1 MPRKQPPKEYY
12 TATQVKNKLGIS
24 DGMLH
29 TYVQKGRL
37 QRIVPAG
44 RKQGF
49 YLRSEVGRLANELDT
64 FFATRSQNTSTFAK
78 ATEEDIKGIVEL
90 TRVLFG
96 IRDSVSA
103 TVERRKKWIRK
114 NPDTFYVLRIDGQ
127 VIGYAAFLPLKPEKI
142 EKILR
147 EEEFSQDLTA
157 EDIEEFQPGK
167 PFHLY
172 YMAIAVKTDM
182 SRAERRI
189 YGARLI
195 HGVLNALVELGKRGI
210 VIETMTAR
218 SDTADGIR
226 LMRHLGLT
234 EVTSTTEKRNFV
246 LRVAE
251 SAIPEILPYKQAL
264 QESGILDKHSEKAVA
279 NKSS

>member
-37 QRIVPAG
+37 QRIIPAG

-49 YLRSEVGRLANELDT
+49 YLRNEVDQLANELNT
-64 FFATRSQNTSTFAK
+64 FFATRTQNTSTFAK

-96 IRDSVSA
+96 LRESVPA

-114 NPDTFYVLRIDGQ
+114 NPDIFYVLKVDGQ

-157 EDIEEFQPGK
+157 EDIEKFHPGK
-167 PFHLY
+167 PVHLY
-172 YMAIAVKTDM
+172 YSAIAVKTDM

-195 HGVLNALVELGKRGI
+195 NGVLNALIELGKRGI
-210 VIETMTAR
+210 VIETVTAR

-234 EVTSTTEKRNFV
+234 EITSNTDKRNFV

-264 QESGILDKHSEKAVA
+264 QESGIFNKHSKQAVA